1 MIQIS
6 GKKGAKEGKKKE
18 KKGGLGDYPPL
29 LLMLGANNRDKT
41 TGKNVCS
48 FTAFIFPKLLCGTTK
63 KFTVLFISHVS
74 GYGAIGFTGGIVA

>member
-1 MIQIS
+1 
-6 GKKGAKEGKKKE
+6 
-18 KKGGLGDYPPL
+18 
-29 LLMLGANNRDKT
+29 MLGANNRDKT